1 MHDQAPVWVRAGIVA
16 TLAVPQVLIGAWAFL
31 APHSWFF
38 SFPGFAPR
46 LVAAE
51 PPYNRHLVSDVGA
64 GFLAIGIALLSRPC
78 GRVGPASASALVAYV
93 AFTVPHVVYHIG
105 HPADA
110 LSGSENVL
118 NVVALGSGLLL
129 AAVFAWGVGRARDR
143 TVVLAA

>member
-1 MHDQAPVWVRAGIVA
+1 VWVRAGLVA

-64 GFLAIGIALLSRPC
+64 GFLAIGIALLVAALWASRA
-78 GRVGPASASALVAYV
+78 GIRVALVAYV
-93 AFTVPHVVYHIG
+93 AFTVPHVVYHVG

-143 TVVLAA
+143 TVALAA